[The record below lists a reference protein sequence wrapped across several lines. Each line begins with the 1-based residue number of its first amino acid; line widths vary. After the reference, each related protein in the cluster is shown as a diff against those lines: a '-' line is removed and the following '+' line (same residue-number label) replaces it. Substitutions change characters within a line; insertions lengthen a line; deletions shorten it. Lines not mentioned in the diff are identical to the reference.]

1 MNNTKPIHL
10 RSDEYNGYIEECK
23 VRINEEKRVYT
34 PEEMYIISRCGVD
47 YALTFDEKIC
57 ASETPSPEKNYNI
70 IFRIKGP
77 FTLLPEARFTF
88 ERGSVMVRPYI
99 IHETASALRLQVIAE
114 EIYIK
119 KQVSSVVPVDK
130 EYIYEA
136 LRETAFNISMEEVVQ
151 LGKGFQIVQIEFDER
166 GHFKSLELD
175 ESDY

>member
-23 VRINEEKRVYT
+23 ERIHEEKREYT
-34 PEEMYIISRCGVD
+34 REEKYVISRCGVD

-57 ASETPSPEKNYNI
+57 ASETDTPAKNYNI

-77 FTLLPEARFTF
+77 FTLPEEARFTF

-99 IHETASALRLQVIAE
+99 IHETASAIRLRVIAE
-114 EIYIK
+114 EICTK
-119 KQVSSVVPVDK
+119 KQVSSVVPIDQ
-130 EYIYEA
+130 EYLYEA

-175 ESDY
+175 ESHY